1 MNGVVLWRDPERG
14 KAVIWCS
21 DHGDLAF
28 CREGGDGG
36 KFRFRPG
43 DLVEFDLAIEKSLRW
58 ARNPRLMVSG
68 AFSDLAQQL
77 LPLIGMGAQPGMAP
91 HVSAEILPFHRRMET
106 CPTGV

>member
-1 MNGVVLWRDPERG
+1 MNGVVLWRDRERG

-28 CREGGDGG
+28 CRDGDGG
-36 KFRFRPG
+36 EQFRFGPG
-43 DLVEFDLAIEKSLRW
+43 DLVEFDLAIEQSLRW

-77 LPLIGMGAQPGMAP
+77 LSLIGMGPQPGTAP
-91 HVSAEILPFHRRMET
+91 RASAEILPFRSRVET
-106 CPTGV
+106 CPTGM